1 MRMQKKNKLKD
12 DDSNIKYLICAMYH
26 RTQQKVF
33 KCSAHKWR
41 RNDENVKKNNRI
53 NEEVSSACLI
63 KN

>member
-1 MRMQKKNKLKD
+1 MRMQKKNKVKD

-41 RNDENVKKNNRI
+41 WNDENVKTI
-53 NEEVSSACLI
+53 TE
-63 KN
+63 